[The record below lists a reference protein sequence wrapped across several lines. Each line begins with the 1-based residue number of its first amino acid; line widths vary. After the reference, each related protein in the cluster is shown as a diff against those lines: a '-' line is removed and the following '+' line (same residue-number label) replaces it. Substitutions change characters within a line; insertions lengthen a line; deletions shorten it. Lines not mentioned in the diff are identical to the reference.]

1 MPDRPTVTELRRH
14 VRSIAEANGIEI
26 KLSYF
31 SHGTYGMVVNDHAV
45 MFRWI
50 HSPARYGTAMHE
62 LGHLLNNRDD
72 DPRYVKEKMAWEW
85 ALENMLPGM
94 AINRAIVRHAE
105 ESLHSYENPVFT

>member
-1 MPDRPTVTELRRH
+1 MATRYATPTTNKRPTVKDRSAVAEKRAADLAQRDEDDLRAWQM
-14 VRSIAEANGIEI
+14 VRAGA
-26 KLSYF
+26 SYRE
-31 SHGTYGMVVNDHAV
+31 VA
-45 MFRWI
+45 
-50 HSPARYGTAMHE
+50 TAMHE

-105 ESLHSYENPVFT
+105 ESLHSYENPVF